1 MCGRFVQQRPVSEIA
16 AIFAA
21 EPLFEDPGG
30 HYNVTP
36 SQRVA
41 AVVERPDRQRAVAPF
56 IWGLVPSW
64 TPKDKVAPTR
74 LFNARSESVVDRP
87 AFRGL
92 LERHRLIVPAD
103 GFYEWRSGAHGPR
116 QAFYIRRIDGRPL
129 ALGGLW
135 TTWHD
140 PDVARH
146 VDEPLRTTTILT
158 TSPNGLMSQIHDRMP
173 VVIAEGAIDAWLDP
187 SFGDTAALRSMLR
200 PAPDDLLEAIP
211 VGAVVGNARN
221 QGRELT
227 SPIGR
232 PLVAVHS
239 TDTGKTHAES
249 ASGTAPSRWS

>member
-1 MCGRFVQQRPVSEIA
+1 MCGRFVQQRPASEIA

-30 HYNVTP
+30 HYNVAPT
-36 SQRVA
+36 QRIA
-41 AVVERPDRQRAVAPF
+41 AVVERPDRRRAVAPF

-64 TPKDKVAPTR
+64 TPKDKAAPTR

-173 VVIAEGAIDAWLDP
+173 VVIAEGALDAWLDP
-187 SFGDTAALRSMLR
+187 SFGDTAALRSLLR
-200 PAPDDLLEAIP
+200 PAPDDLLEAVP
-211 VGAVVGNARN
+211 VGAEVGNARN
-221 QGRELT
+221 QGRELIT
-227 SPIGR
+227 PIGK
-232 PLVAVHS
+232 PLVAV
-239 TDTGKTHAES
+239 
-249 ASGTAPSRWS
+249 PFN